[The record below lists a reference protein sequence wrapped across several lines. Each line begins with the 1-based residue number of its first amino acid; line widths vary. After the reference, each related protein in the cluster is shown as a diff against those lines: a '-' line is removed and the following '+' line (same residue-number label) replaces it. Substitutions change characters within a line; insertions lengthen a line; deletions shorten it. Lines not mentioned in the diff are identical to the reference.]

1 MQQAKAKY
9 MLYLVKK
16 PLKKFFEYFPRP
28 CATYLSISTDV
39 RERTYSALQIP
50 SKESVSQILTDY
62 KKSTI
67 LFQESISFS
76 YCTSV
81 VGNEFYNPFYTG
93 CVKVKYN
100 QSKNFRLLIKGI
112 EVKYNCLGLFIRS
125 ANISFQIF
133 TFVDPQ

>member
-16 PLKKFFEYFPRP
+16 PLKKFFEYFPGP

-50 SKESVSQILTDY
+50 SKESVSQILTDS

-76 YCTSV
+76 YFHIVHQWLAMNFTI
-81 VGNEFYNPFYTG
+81 PF
-93 CVKVKYN
+93 
-100 QSKNFRLLIKGI
+100 I
-112 EVKYNCLGLFIRS
+112 LGALKLSIINRK
-125 ANISFQIF
+125 IL
-133 TFVDPQ
+133 DY